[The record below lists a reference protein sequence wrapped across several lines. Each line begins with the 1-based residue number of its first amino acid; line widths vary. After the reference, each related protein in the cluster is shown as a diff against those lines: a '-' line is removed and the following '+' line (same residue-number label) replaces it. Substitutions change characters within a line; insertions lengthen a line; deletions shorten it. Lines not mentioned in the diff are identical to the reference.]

1 MAPISPGPSPI
12 PLCPLALTTT
22 TITGSLDQIRM
33 KETSLPLESRE
44 KKEMNTSISVSL
56 RHIKADYLWNL
67 RDIL

>member
-1 MAPISPGPSPI
+1 
-12 PLCPLALTTT
+12 
-22 TITGSLDQIRM
+22 M

-67 RDIL
+67 RDILLNAKKT